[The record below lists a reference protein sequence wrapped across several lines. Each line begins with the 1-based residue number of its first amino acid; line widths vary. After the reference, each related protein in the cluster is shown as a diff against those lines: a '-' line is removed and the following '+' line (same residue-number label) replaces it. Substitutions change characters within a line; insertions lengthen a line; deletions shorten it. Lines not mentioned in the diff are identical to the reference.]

1 MSARDEDFIASLEAE
16 LLSAE
21 LDVVLDQEESD
32 RAFLEL
38 LELLAGAVG
47 RPVGIPGAL
56 NPKFRVVLPRGHR
69 PFQPPADGPVAE

>member
-1 MSARDEDFIASLEAE
+1 MSACDDFIASLEDE

-21 LDVVLDQEESD
+21 LNVVMEQEESD
-32 RAFLEL
+32 RAFVDL
-38 LELLAGAVG
+38 LELLAEAVG

-69 PFQPPADGPVAE
+69 LF